1 MIVKY
6 TFVHQFRPIE
16 GVFFKENYSLTIKE
30 FRLYL
35 SIKHNLDMSQYNI
48 FYKKT
53 KLKDEYIFFEDSIV
67 NIYKTCKLSPN
78 ERRKLLLETRKML

>member
-1 MIVKY
+1 MIVNY
-6 TFVHQFRPIE
+6 IFVHQFRPIE
-16 GVFFKENYSLTIKE
+16 GVFFNEKCSLTIKE

-35 SIKHNLDMSQYNI
+35 SKKYNLNMSQYNI

-53 KLKDEYIFFEDSIV
+53 KLNDEYIFFEDSIV